1 MTGSATEIGQWGQS
15 VTNTRV
21 YAQLADRIEAHRI
34 DAATEDGAQSPN
46 GF

>member
-1 MTGSATEIGQWGQS
+1 MQNGKRGQS
-15 VTNTRV
+15 VTNTQA
-21 YAQLADRIEAHRI
+21 YAQLTDRIEAHRI